1 MGCILLWCSRIDQL
15 IRATVNLRLYPRGY
29 QWASLPINGW
39 LFTFMNQLV
48 LDFLQCCLFTMFS
61 TTTSHS
67 LSGKEA
73 YRDSIFNH
81 SYLILPVLKE
91 MEFAM
96 AGKDISKETGQTMT
110 VTTKTAFLWC
120 TLLKALFL
128 WWHKVRAISSHF
140 SEDWKAAC
148 PHGNCS
154 LLRALPS
161 TRCSTIEVLST
172 YSTQSLTCVWWLLS
186 ISLD

>member
-29 QWASLPINGW
+29 QWASLLINGW

-48 LDFLQCCLFTMFS
+48 LDFLECCLFTMFS
-61 TTTSHS
+61 TITSHS

-81 SYLILPVLKE
+81 SYLIWPALKE

-96 AGKDISKETGQTMT
+96 AGKDISKETDQTI
-110 VTTKTAFLWC
+110 
-120 TLLKALFL
+120 KALFL